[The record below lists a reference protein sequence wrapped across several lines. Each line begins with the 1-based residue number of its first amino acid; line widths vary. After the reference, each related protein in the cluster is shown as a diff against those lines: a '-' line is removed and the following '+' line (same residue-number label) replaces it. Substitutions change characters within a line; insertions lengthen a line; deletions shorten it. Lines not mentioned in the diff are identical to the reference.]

1 MVDARDRRAENKP
14 DIHRVKDKPNFEQY
28 EFVSKGCDILINTGE
43 FHVDYGP
50 LMFNFKEHKKDWEE
64 YCTVTISS
72 KQFMTAPFKLKN
84 TEGDYE
90 FYYYAEAFFMVQDF
104 IESLQFENEVQLPE
118 MEY

>member
-1 MVDARDRRAENKP
+1 
-14 DIHRVKDKPNFEQY
+14 
-28 EFVSKGCDILINTGE
+28 
-43 FHVDYGP
+43 
-50 LMFNFKEHKKDWEE
+50 
-64 YCTVTISS
+64 
-72 KQFMTAPFKLKN
+72 MTAPFKLKN